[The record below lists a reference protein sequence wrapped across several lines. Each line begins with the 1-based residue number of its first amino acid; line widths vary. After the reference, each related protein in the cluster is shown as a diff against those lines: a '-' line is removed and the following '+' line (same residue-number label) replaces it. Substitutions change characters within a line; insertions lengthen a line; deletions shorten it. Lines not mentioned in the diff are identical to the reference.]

1 MGDRGCAQRQTQQR
15 KGEFVAK
22 EQVGGLQM
30 ESYYVGAVAR
40 GFWLKPPSRT
50 LAEGRPDITGEGGG
64 RGRGTP
70 SDIRGDQTWRVTVP
84 G

>member
-1 MGDRGCAQRQTQQR
+1 
-15 KGEFVAK
+15 
-22 EQVGGLQM
+22 M

-70 SDIRGDQTWRVTVP
+70 SDIRGDQTWRVMVP